1 MSRLCRLK
9 SYKNIGED
17 GVWAY
22 EEITKLRAELAEAN
36 QTIEEQIK
44 VRHAWSLH
52 CAFLDKE
59 LAEAKK
65 DAERYRWLR
74 ERIDTKDI
82 SIFVQRDIDGDES
95 ISDDAEAAID
105 AAMRTT
111 EESSVDGETK

>member
-22 EEITKLRAELAEAN
+22 NEITKLRAELAEA
-36 QTIEEQIK
+36 
-44 VRHAWSLH
+44 
-52 CAFLDKE
+52 
-59 LAEAKK
+59 KK
-65 DAERYRWLR
+65 
-74 ERIDTKDI
+74 
-82 SIFVQRDIDGDES
+82 QRDELM
-95 ISDDAEAAID
+95 AALETIARSLPQIACERAQMMDYANKVIASVKD